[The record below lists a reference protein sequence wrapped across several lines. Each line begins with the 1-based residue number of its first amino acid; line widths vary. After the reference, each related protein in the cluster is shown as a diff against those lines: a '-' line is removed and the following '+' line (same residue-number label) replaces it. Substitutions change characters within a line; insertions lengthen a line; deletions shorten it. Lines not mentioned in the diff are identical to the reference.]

1 MTADAKATGVDVAAL
16 IERFGPG
23 RLCELASEKDSG
35 FAPLVLVDM
44 LGSSHRFALGDFA
57 LSADAYENL
66 ARSVE
71 LATRTD
77 RRSDRRSTTGRT
89 TQPGG
94 RAVGIRRAPARGTLR
109 RTQLGRPRRT

>member
-16 IERFGPG
+16 IERFGLG

-71 LATRTD
+71 HWRHELTD
-77 RRSDRRSTTGRT
+77 DPTDDPPPAE
-89 TQPGG
+89 QPSPE
-94 RAVGIRRAPARGTLR
+94 VEL
-109 RTQLGRPRRT
+109 